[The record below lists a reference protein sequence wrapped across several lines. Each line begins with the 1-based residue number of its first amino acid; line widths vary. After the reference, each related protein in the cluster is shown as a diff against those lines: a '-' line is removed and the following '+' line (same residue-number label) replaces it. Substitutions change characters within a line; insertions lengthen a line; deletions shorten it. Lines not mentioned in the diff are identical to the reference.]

1 MDQHPFL
8 MYVVLT
14 LTLMH
19 DRYLSASPNTKQS
32 TAEAFYWYK
41 GTALFNSKLSK
52 PIQPSE
58 RDALWVTAALLGA
71 IAFACIEAKTPE
83 EAWPLKPP
91 SSLDLD
97 WLRMSDGKKEVW
109 KITDPLRAD
118 SVFQPLAPEH
128 QHDFLPTYSTVVEL
142 QTLPSEL
149 IKLYGLDVMSTADN
163 NPYHAAASILASLMN
178 IECNHST
185 ILKFLSFISYMHP
198 DYKRLLE
205 RKDPRAL
212 LLLAYWYA
220 KVSQYQQWWIWQRVM
235 LECQATCIYLERYH
249 GHDTKIQNLLQF
261 PRKMCGLVAC

>member
-1 MDQHPFL
+1 

-32 TAEAFYWYK
+32 TAEAFYRYK
-41 GTALFNSKLSK
+41 GTALFSARLSK

-58 RDALWVTAALLGA
+58 RDALWVTAVLLGA
-71 IAFACIEAKTPE
+71 IAFAGIEAKTPE

-91 SSLDLD
+91 SFLDLD
-97 WLRMSDGKKEVW
+97 WLRMSDGKNEVS
-109 KITDPLRAD
+109 KIADPLRAD
-118 SVFQPLAPEH
+118 GAFRTLAPEH
-128 QHDFLPTYSTVVEL
+128 QKDCLPTYSTVVEPE
-142 QTLPSEL
+142 TLPSEL
-149 IKLYGLDVMSTADN
+149 IKLYGLDATSTTDN
-163 NPYHAAASILASLMN
+163 NPYHAAASILAPLMN

-185 ILKFLSFISYMHP
+185 ILKFLSFISHMHP

-220 KVSQYQQWWIWQRVM
+220 KVSQYQQWWVWQRVV

-249 GHDTKIQNLLQF
+249 GDDTKIQNFLQF
-261 PRKMCGLVAC
+261 PRMMCGLVAC